1 MNEDKI
7 TAVII
12 EDNNIEGLIEL
23 EKLRGPNGF
32 SAYELYLKN
41 LPEGEEPLSELEW
54 VNSISKVNYYKQYY
68 QNYRTTIDNESDV
81 PIELEN
87 FNETC
92 VLNVYLNGFRLR
104 DDEYLI
110 DYENKKLVLKN
121 PISKNQDVSLFML
134 KTAVV
139 TSDNFDLLKGEK
151 GDIGLSNTLTIG
163 TVEDGDV
170 ADAMITGVSPNQ
182 ILNLVLPK
190 GKIGD
195 QGPKGEP
202 GTGVPSG
209 GTSGQVL
216 AKKTDSDN
224 DTEWIDPPA
233 TGGGLGGDTSPVG
246 TVYLW
251 YSDTIPDNYLLCNGQ
266 AVSRVDYDELFNLW
280 GTMYGSGNGSTTF
293 NVPDLRDY
301 VPIGKSDDVNLN
313 EIGKK
318 YGEKTHLLTVEEMPS
333 HTHTAKAKAGAQ
345 AGNNAYLIDA
355 GGSGSFGVNNNTGGD
370 QAHNNMQPSIAT
382 NFIVKAYQKTPVE
395 GAIIDSVDG
404 NSSTDAPSVRAVNN
418 AFNKNVF
425 DMTLKQDSNH
435 VTIPCDILHDG
446 GAYELLCIGRL
457 VSGKSDIFLRLNN
470 NDENIYYQS
479 GFNYNFTATTT
490 DGQASVWQGYRPAK
504 TGFYVG
510 MNWCGDNI
518 CRNIAKYN
526 IFLLKENDYP
536 LISSVI
542 NRSFSGSSID
552 GQSSCQSSKAFE
564 NITSIDLFPDNGN
577 GSFAAGTRFI
587 LTKI

>member
-1 MNEDKI
+1 MNEEKI

-12 EDNNIEGLIEL
+12 EDDNIEGLIEL

-139 TSDNFDLLKGEK
+139 TSDTFDLLKGEK

-170 ADAMITGVSPNQ
+170 ADATITGVSPNQ

-280 GTMYGSGNGSTTF
+280 GTMYGSGDGSTTF
-293 NVPDLRDY
+293 NIPDLRDY
-301 VPIGKSDDVNLN
+301 VPVGKSDDVNLN

-318 YGEKTHLLTVEEMPS
+318 YGEKNHLLTVEEMPS

-395 GAIIDSVDG
+395 GAIVDSVEG

-418 AFNKNVF
+418 ALKKGVMSLYFSNYKSTGALGTPNYSLYNSYGNGLTFQSNGIKIGSGITHVLISGWGFINSAPSGAGIICGFFKNG
-425 DMTLKQDSNH
+425 
-435 VTIPCDILHDG
+435 ILIDNPINTS
-446 GAYELLCIGRL
+446 AWLQA
-457 VSGKSDIFLRLNN
+457 NAN
-470 NDENIYYQS
+470 NDNLIPELSPTLIQVEEGDVLALALGVN
-479 GFNYNFTATTT
+479 GNT
-490 DGQASVWQGYRPAK
+490 SV
-504 TGFYVG
+504 
-510 MNWCGDNI
+510 
-518 CRNIAKYN
+518 
-526 IFLLKENDYP
+526 
-536 LISSVI
+536 
-542 NRSFSGSSID
+542 SFSRGVMTVQVV
-552 GQSSCQSSKAFE
+552 G
-564 NITSIDLFPDNGN
+564 
-577 GSFAAGTRFI
+577 
-587 LTKI
+587 

>member
-1 MNEDKI
+1 MNEEKI

-12 EDNNIEGLIEL
+12 EDDNIEGLIEL

-139 TSDNFDLLKGEK
+139 TSDTFDLLKGEK

-170 ADAMITGVSPNQ
+170 ADATITGASPNQ

-233 TGGGLGGDTSPVG
+233 TSGGLGGDTSPVG

-266 AVSRVDYDELFNLW
+266 SVSRVDYDELFKLW
-280 GTMYGSGNGSTTF
+280 GTKYGEGDGSTTF

-301 VPIGKSDDVNLN
+301 VPVGKSSTDINLN
-313 EIGKK
+313 ELGKK
-318 YGEKTHLLTVEEMPS
+318 FGSKSTERHSHGE
-333 HTHTAKAKAGAQ
+333 
-345 AGNNAYLIDA
+345 YIDDTGTKCSYTLA
-355 GGSGSFGVNNNTGGD
+355 SGTGDRVSGKFLGGSRQAYTGPQVMTTEFGTGDCG
-370 QAHNNMQPSIAT
+370 NMQPSIST

-395 GAIIDSVDG
+395 GAIVDSVEG

-418 AFNKNVF
+418 ALKKGAMSLYFSNYKSTGALGTPNYSLYNSYGNGLTFQSNGIKIGSGITHVLISGWGFINSAPSGAGIICGFFKNG
-425 DMTLKQDSNH
+425 
-435 VTIPCDILHDG
+435 ILIDNPINTS
-446 GAYELLCIGRL
+446 AWLQA
-457 VSGKSDIFLRLNN
+457 NAN
-470 NDENIYYQS
+470 NDNLIPELSPTLIQVEEGDVLALALGVN
-479 GFNYNFTATTT
+479 GNT
-490 DGQASVWQGYRPAK
+490 SV
-504 TGFYVG
+504 
-510 MNWCGDNI
+510 
-518 CRNIAKYN
+518 
-526 IFLLKENDYP
+526 
-536 LISSVI
+536 
-542 NRSFSGSSID
+542 SFSRGVMTVQVV
-552 GQSSCQSSKAFE
+552 G
-564 NITSIDLFPDNGN
+564 
-577 GSFAAGTRFI
+577 
-587 LTKI
+587 